1 MKVIF
6 ITDVAGQGKAGEVKE
21 VAEGYGRNFL
31 IPKGLAII
39 ATTGKEKE
47 ANLLARQLAHRQAK
61 TADEFSKVASQIN
74 GKEIKFKAKAGANE
88 RLYGAITSQDIA
100 EKLSKLA
107 DFTIDKRK
115 LDIGEPVRSLGKHQ
129 IVVKLA
135 KDIQARVTVIIEAE
149 EEKK

>member
-1 MKVIF
+1 MKIIF
-6 ITDVAGQGKAGEVKE
+6 VTDVAGQGKAGEVKE

-31 IPKGLAII
+31 VPKGLAII

-61 TADEFSKVASQIN
+61 TADEFSKVAAQIE
-74 GKEIKFKAKAGANE
+74 GKQIKFKARAGANN

-100 EKLSKLA
+100 DKLSKVA
-107 DFTIDKRK
+107 DYAIDKRK
-115 LDIGEPVRSLGKHQ
+115 LDIGEPVRSLGTHQ

-135 KDIQARVTVIIEAE
+135 RNIQARVTVIVEAE